1 MSAAETVEVRDAPE
15 RERYEIT
22 LDGELAGHLDYMLR
36 KSLIALIHTE
46 VDERFEGH
54 GLGSRLI
61 RFALDDARGRG
72 LEVLPFCPFVKSYV
86 EGHPEYADLVPADM
100 RARFGL

>member
-1 MSAAETVEVRDAPE
+1 MGTTGTVAVCDVPE

-22 LDGELAGHLDYMLR
+22 VDGLPAGHLAYLLR
-36 KSLIALIHTE
+36 RELIALVHTE

-61 RFALDDARGRG
+61 RFALDDARKRG
-72 LEVLPFCPFVKSYV
+72 LAVLPFCPFVKSFI
-86 EGHPEYADLVPADM
+86 ERNREYADLIPANM
-100 RARFGL
+100 RARFDL

>member
-1 MSAAETVEVRDAPE
+1 MSATETIDVRDAPE

-22 LDGELAGHLDYMLR
+22 VDGALAGHLDYMLR
-36 KSLIALIHTE
+36 RGLIALVHTE
-46 VDERFEGH
+46 VDEHCEGH

-61 RFALDDARGRG
+61 SFALDDARRRE
-72 LEVLPFCPFVKSYV
+72 LAVLPFCPFVKSYI

-100 RARFGL
+100 HARFGL